1 MPKILL
7 SLITGIQNALG
18 DVVYYMVGSNC
29 YMRRKGNGPSGDAT
43 DAQVA
48 QQNIMGT
55 LGRLSSMFDPITSI
69 GLKVGK
75 CSGPSAV
82 YNNFV
87 HYNRKNVSW
96 DAEKKEVVVNFSALV
111 LSHGT
116 LYPPEVTVT
125 VTAEG
130 RSLSFEQEVGFEGAK
145 MNPDDE
151 LFAGIFDM
159 KNEFCTIVP
168 LRTRSE
174 SGTTVKVLPVQWD
187 FDSVIVYAFARDAKK
202 RHCSTAI
209 VIHGL

>member
-18 DVVYYMVGSNC
+18 DVVYYMVGPNC

-69 GLKVGK
+69 GLKIGK
-75 CSGPSAV
+75 FSGPAAV

-87 HYNRKNVSW
+87 HYNRKNVTW
-96 DAEKKEVVVNFSALV
+96 DAEKQEVVVNFSALV

-116 LYPPEVTVT
+116 LYPPEVNVT
-125 VTAEG
+125 VDADT
-130 RSLSFEQEVGFEGAK
+130 RTLSFQQEVGFEGAK

-168 LRTRSE
+168 LRKRSE
-174 SGTTVKVLPVQWD
+174 SGTTIKVLPTQWD
-187 FDSVIVYAFARDAKK
+187 LDSVIVYAFARDVKK
-202 RHCSTAI
+202 RHCSAAI
-209 VIHGL
+209 VVHGL